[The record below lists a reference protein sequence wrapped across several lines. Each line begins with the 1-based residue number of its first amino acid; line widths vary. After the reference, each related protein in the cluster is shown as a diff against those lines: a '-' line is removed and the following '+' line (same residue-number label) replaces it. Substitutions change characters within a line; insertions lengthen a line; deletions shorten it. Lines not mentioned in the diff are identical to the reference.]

1 MKRMAYIVVNVWFPP
16 QKSNEIGKKALEVIQ
31 KVRKEPIGTN
41 IIPGA
46 LMRTRNGI
54 KGMTIF
60 EIKEGELET
69 AIERANEM
77 IEIYSEVEGVN
88 AEIDIMATM
97 AEALSSIG
105 LKAPD

>member
-1 MKRMAYIVVNVWFPP
+1 MAYIIVTVWFPY
-16 QKSNEIGKKALEVIQ
+16 QKRNEIGKKALEVIQ
-31 KVRKEPIGTN
+31 NIRKNPIGTN

-46 LMRTRNGI
+46 LMRTREGI

-69 AIERANEM
+69 AIDRANEVIDM
-77 IEIYSEVEGVN
+77 YSEIEGVN
-88 AEIDIMATM
+88 GQIDIMATM